1 MTSKGKGNIKY
12 SVKKSRRAKRMRVA
26 VYCDGSVVVTT
37 PFGVGESI
45 AGKFI
50 EEKKLWI
57 LKKLDYFKQN
67 DSTFMRKY
75 SKVDYQ
81 KHKDEA
87 MDLVVARVEYFNK
100 EGGFVYNKIFVKNQK
115 TRWGSCSRKGNLN
128 FNYKIV
134 FLPKQLSDYIIVH
147 EMCHLKEFSH
157 SKKFWNLIENMLQD
171 YKETRN
177 ELRNHELYYR

>member
-100 EGGFVYNKIFVKNQK
+100 DGGFVWHIETFGV
-115 TRWGSCSRKGNLN
+115 LN
-128 FNYKIV
+128 
-134 FLPKQLSDYIIVH
+134 
-147 EMCHLKEFSH
+147 
-157 SKKFWNLIENMLQD
+157 
-171 YKETRN
+171 
-177 ELRNHELYYR
+177 